1 MPLLPV
7 LLSILPVLFF
17 LTALVLVDTYQ
28 LVRFSAVVLAVVSG
42 IAAAILAWIASGP
55 IIATFE
61 LSPESYRVF
70 AAPAL
75 EEALKATLIVYLIRT
90 DRIGFTIDAAILGFA
105 VGAGFACLEN
115 LYYIQRLGDA
125 GVGIW
130 IVRGFGT
137 AIMHGGTTAV
147 FSILAKLAHDS
158 EAKYPLRPLAGAL
171 AVAVV
176 IHSAHNLF
184 WLPPKLNMLVV
195 LVGCSVTIGTLMVFA
210 ERRTREWLG
219 TGFDTDQELLNLLM
233 SGKISDTRVGQY
245 LHKLRARFPG
255 TVVADML
262 CLIRIRVELSLRA
275 KGLLMMREAGF
286 AVTVGPDIRAKF
298 DELKFLERSIGRI
311 GLLAIEPIH
320 RWSRQDLFQLT
331 LLDRS

>member
-7 LLSILPVLFF
+7 LLSVLPVLFF

-42 IAAAILAWIASGP
+42 IAAAILAWLASGP

-125 GVGIW
+125 GMGIW

-147 FSILAKLAHDS
+147 FSILAKLAYDS
-158 EAKYPLRPLAGAL
+158 DAKYPIRPLAGAL
-171 AVAVV
+171 AVAAV

-195 LVGCSVTIGTLMVFA
+195 LIGSSVTIGTLMVVA

-245 LHKLRARFPG
+245 LRKLRSRFPG
-255 TVVADML
+255 SVVADML

-286 AVTVGPDIRAKF
+286 AVTVGPDVRAKF